1 MPALPAS
8 LSGKFIAEYGLSAY
22 DAGVLTELP
31 VTAHYFNEVCHFT
44 KHYKA
49 AGNWIMGPVKAYL
62 NTSGSETIPIAPV
75 RMAELIGLVESGQ
88 VSHSAAVQQVFP
100 EMLINPGAAPAE
112 LLERRGLH
120 NRLEEAEISRLI
132 DQILKE
138 LPLKVEEYR
147 RGKKNLLAMFMGE
160 LMKRSSAKVDPR
172 KANEMIKEK
181 LKP

>member
-1 MPALPAS
+1 
-8 LSGKFIAEYGLSAY
+8 
-22 DAGVLTELP
+22 
-31 VTAHYFNEVCHFT
+31 
-44 KHYKA
+44 
-49 AGNWIMGPVKAYL
+49 
-62 NTSGSETIPIAPV
+62 
-75 RMAELIGLVESGQ
+75 MAELIDLVESRR
-88 VSHSAAVQQVFP
+88 VSHSVAIQQVFP
-100 EMLINPGAAPAE
+100 EMLIKPGAAAAE
-112 LLERRGLH
+112 LLERMGLN

-181 LKP
+181 LNQ